1 MAKRIVW
8 SPRARN
14 DRTKILKYW
23 QERNKSKV
31 YSEKL
36 FRLFQVSVKQI
47 GDNPT
52 MGKPTSL
59 NDIRSYVVRD
69 YLIFYEILR
78 EHILILT
85 IWDSRQNTA
94 KLKL

>member
-8 SPRARN
+8 SHRAMN
-14 DRTKILKYW
+14 DRMKILRYW
-23 QERNKSKV
+23 QKRNKSKV
-31 YSEKL
+31 YSQKL

-59 NDIRSYVVRD
+59 NEIRSYVVRD
-69 YLIFYEILR
+69 YLIFYEILN

-85 IWDSRQNTA
+85 IWDSRQNPTS
-94 KLKL
+94 LKL